1 MDIGLNGRIDM
12 SAKAYILVE
21 GAAGTI
27 PGILKKLSS
36 IDGVRTAHAVTGQYD
51 LIALV
56 EGEDVNAVGRISYS
70 KIQMIEGVI
79 RTITCNVIDL
89 D

>member
-1 MDIGLNGRIDM
+1 M
-12 SAKAYILVE
+12 SARAYILIE

-27 PGILKKLSS
+27 PSILKRLSS
-36 IDGVRTAHAVTGQYD
+36 IDGVATAHAVTGQFD

-56 EGEDVNAVGRISYS
+56 EADDVNSVGKVSYS
-70 KIQMIEGVI
+70 QIQMIEGVI

-89 D
+89 E

>member
-1 MDIGLNGRIDM
+1 M
-12 SAKAYILVE
+12 SARAYILIE

-27 PGILKKLSS
+27 PSILKKLLT
-36 IDGVRTAHAVTGQYD
+36 INGVKSANAVTGQYD

-56 EGEDVNAVGRISYS
+56 EADDVNAVGKISYS

-79 RTITCNVIDL
+79 RTITCNVIEL
-89 D
+89 E

>member
-1 MDIGLNGRIDM
+1 M
-12 SAKAYILVE
+12 SAQAFILIE

-27 PGILKKLSS
+27 PSILKKLNSTE
-36 IDGVRTAHAVTGQYD
+36 GVKSANAVTGQFD
-51 LIALV
+51 IIALV

-79 RTITCNVIDL
+79 RTITCNVIEL
-89 D
+89 E

>member
-1 MDIGLNGRIDM
+1 MTA
-12 SAKAYILVE
+12 SAYILIE

-36 IDGVRTAHAVTGQYD
+36 TEGITSAHAVTGQYD
-51 LIALV
+51 LIAMV
-56 EGEDVNAVGRISYS
+56 ESDDVNSEGKISYS

>member
-1 MDIGLNGRIDM
+1 MPAR
-12 SAKAYILVE
+12 AYILIE

-27 PGILKKLSS
+27 PSILKRLSS
-36 IDGVRTAHAVTGQYD
+36 IDGVKTAHAVTGQYD

-56 EGEDVNAVGRISYS
+56 EADDVNSVGKISYS

-89 D
+89 E

>member
-1 MDIGLNGRIDM
+1 M
-12 SAKAYILVE
+12 SSKAYILIE
-21 GAAGTI
+21 GAAGTV
-27 PGILKKLSS
+27 PNILKRLAS

-51 LIALV
+51 IIALV
-56 EGEDVNAVGRISYS
+56 EADDINAVGKISYS

-79 RTITCNVIDL
+79 RTITCTVIDL

>member
-1 MDIGLNGRIDM
+1 MAAR
-12 SAKAYILVE
+12 AYILIE
-21 GAAGTI
+21 GAAGTV
-27 PGILKKLSS
+27 PSILKKISS
-36 IDGVRTAHAVTGQYD
+36 TDGVKNAHAVTGQYD

-56 EGEDVNAVGRISYS
+56 EAEDVNAVGKISYS

-89 D
+89 E

>member
-1 MDIGLNGRIDM
+1 M
-12 SAKAYILVE
+12 SAKAYILIE

-27 PGILKKLSS
+27 PSILKKLRQ
-36 IDGVRTAHAVTGQYD
+36 IEGVKSAAAVTGQYD

-56 EGEDVNAVGRISYS
+56 EGDNINEVGKISYS

-79 RTITCNVIDL
+79 RTITCNVIEL
-89 D
+89 E

>member
-1 MDIGLNGRIDM
+1 MTTR
-12 SAKAYILVE
+12 AYILIE

-27 PGILKKLSS
+27 PSILKKLSS
-36 IDGVRTAHAVTGQYD
+36 IEGVTSAHAVTGQYD
-51 LIALV
+51 LIAMV
-56 EGEDVNAVGRISYS
+56 ESDDINAVGKISYS

-79 RTITCNVIDL
+79 RTVTCNVIEL

>member
-1 MDIGLNGRIDM
+1 M
-12 SAKAYILVE
+12 SARAYILIE

-36 IDGVRTAHAVTGQYD
+36 IEGVDTAHAVTGQYD

-56 EGEDVNAVGRISYS
+56 EGEDVNAVGKISYS

-89 D
+89 E

>member
-1 MDIGLNGRIDM
+1 M
-12 SAKAYILVE
+12 SARAYILIE

-27 PGILKKLSS
+27 PSILKRLSS
-36 IDGVRTAHAVTGQYD
+36 IDGVSVAHAVTGQYD

-56 EGEDVNAVGRISYS
+56 EADDVNSVGKISYS

-89 D
+89 E

>member
-1 MDIGLNGRIDM
+1 MP
-12 SAKAYILVE
+12 SQAYILIE
-21 GAAGTI
+21 GAAGTV
-27 PGILKKLSS
+27 PGILKRLAT
-36 IDGVRTAHAVTGQYD
+36 IEGVKTAHAVTGQYD
-51 LIALV
+51 IIALV
-56 EGEDVNAVGRISYS
+56 EADDVNSVGKVSYS

>member
-1 MDIGLNGRIDM
+1 MTA
-12 SAKAYILVE
+12 SAYILIE

-36 IDGVRTAHAVTGQYD
+36 IEGITSAHAVTGQYD
-51 LIALV
+51 LIAMV
-56 EGEDVNAVGRISYS
+56 ESDDVNAVGKISYS

-89 D
+89 E

>member
-1 MDIGLNGRIDM
+1 MPA
-12 SAKAYILVE
+12 SAYILIE

-27 PGILKKLSS
+27 PSILKRLSS
-36 IDGVRTAHAVTGQYD
+36 IQGVKTAHAVTGQFD

-56 EGEDVNAVGRISYS
+56 EGDDVNSVGKISYS

-89 D
+89 E

>member
-1 MDIGLNGRIDM
+1 M
-12 SAKAYILVE
+12 SARAYILIE

-27 PGILKKLSS
+27 PSILKRLSS
-36 IDGVRTAHAVTGQYD
+36 IDGVANAHAVTGQYD

-56 EGEDVNAVGRISYS
+56 EADDVNSVGKISYS

-89 D
+89 E